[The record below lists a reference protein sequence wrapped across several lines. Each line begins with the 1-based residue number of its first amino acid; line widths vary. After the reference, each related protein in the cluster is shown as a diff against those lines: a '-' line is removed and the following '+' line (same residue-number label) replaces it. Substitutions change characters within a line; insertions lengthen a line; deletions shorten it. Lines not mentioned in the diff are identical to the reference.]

1 MGTLTDS
8 KKKKKCHKPWIAKGL
23 LTSITVKNKLYKRM
37 IKTKDPFK

>member
-8 KKKKKCHKPWIAKGL
+8 KKKKKKCHKPWIAKGL

-37 IKTKDPFK
+37 ND